1 MSTKEDWV
9 EVVGHI
15 KSIIVNYDHV
25 NDDPHKTLSEI
36 NDVLDSAFGDM
47 ESCKSRNTAQTEG

>member
-25 NDDPHKTLSEI
+25 NDDPHKTLS
-36 NDVLDSAFGDM
+36 DDM
-47 ESCKSRNTAQTEG
+47 ESCKLRITAQAEG